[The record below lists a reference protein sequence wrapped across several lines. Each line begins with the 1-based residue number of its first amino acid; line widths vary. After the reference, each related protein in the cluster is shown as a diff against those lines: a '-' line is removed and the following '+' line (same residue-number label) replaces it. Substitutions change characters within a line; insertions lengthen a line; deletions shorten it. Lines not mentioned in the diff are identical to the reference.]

1 MMHRPFLFTLFL
13 APLQFCICLLV
24 LLPPAFSKKRSN
36 KKRARQRQLLTSCC
50 VDQACKQE
58 VGDVNDA
65 PAFSFHLVSSPSAVL
80 HLAAAAVPSVF
91 KKKKQQKE
99 CKAAAASHQ
108 LLRCSGVQTRGG

>member
-1 MMHRPFLFTLFL
+1 
-13 APLQFCICLLV
+13 
-24 LLPPAFSKKRSN
+24 
-36 KKRARQRQLLTSCC
+36 
-50 VDQACKQE
+50 
-58 VGDVNDA
+58 VNDA

-99 CKAAAASHQ
+99 SKAAAASRQ